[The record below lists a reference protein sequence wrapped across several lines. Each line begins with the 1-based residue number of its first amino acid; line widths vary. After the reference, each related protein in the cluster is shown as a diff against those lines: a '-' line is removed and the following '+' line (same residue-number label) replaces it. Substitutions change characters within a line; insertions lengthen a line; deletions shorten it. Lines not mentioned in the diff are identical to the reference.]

1 MKKNLL
7 FAAAA
12 LVALAACT
20 KESPVKEE
28 GAIDASKLVFNIDV
42 RSGSATKGVKTAWE
56 NGDDVYVFFEDN
68 TTQYVKMTYDGT
80 SWSYKDNANGTAFT
94 NLNLEASG
102 KKLSAV
108 YMPDF
113 VCTAAPTWSTGKW
126 TFGSIAGY
134 YQKAEGVEY
143 TVTSADNVNTLSAV
157 ISLTAPSNIM
167 QFYVPADQCAA
178 PGAGNEY
185 VLTATHVINYTFN
198 GIAPG
203 GVASQ
208 GNKLN
213 GGAMKGYSATIGGET
228 GYYFWG
234 ILESAG
240 SYKFDCQLVKQN
252 AEKKYAISS
261 YFVSKDLR
269 AHSFSS
275 AAIKLTGLTDKGNF
289 VDLGFGDCLWA
300 TGNLGRPYPS
310 APISTTNYQIESPLE
325 AGDYFQWGAKVVY
338 NTSTYN
344 DQWTGTTYEDSLLP
358 KAQDVAYQVN
368 NAWRIPSMAQLDALY
383 DSENTNATTYSQ
395 SWKEGWTSLGPTKGG
410 MLLTSKKNGI
420 SLFLAAAGYYDAGSL
435 DYEGDYVYFWS
446 STPRDTNYAYLLYF
460 GDEDIKS
467 SYSSRHFGYSV
478 RPVQNK
484 VTP

>member
-113 VCTAAPTWSTGKW
+113 VCTAAPTWSTDKW

-143 TVTSADNVNTLSAV
+143 NVTSTGDVNTLSAV

-213 GGAMKGYSATIGGET
+213 GGAMQGYSGTLGSET

-234 ILESAG
+234 ILEG
-240 SYKFDCQLVKQN
+240 TGNYVYDCQLVKQN
-252 AEKKYAISS
+252 AEKKYAISFYS
-261 YFVSKDLR
+261 VSKDLT
-269 AHSFSS
+269 AHSISS
-275 AAIKLTGLTDKGNF
+275 AAIKLTSLTDKGNF

-300 TGNLGRPYPS
+300 TGNLTETSPYI
-310 APISTTNYQIESPLE
+310 ADPLA
-325 AGDYFQWGAKVVY
+325 AGDYYKWGYTTPYDKA
-338 NTSTYN
+338 
-344 DQWTGTTYEDSLLP
+344 GTTDAYVNY
-358 KAQDVAYQVN
+358 KADGDFVDTAKAKN
-368 NAWRIPSMAQLDALY
+368 DKWSMPTKDQFEALCN
-383 DSENTNATTYSQ
+383 SENTS
-395 SWKEGWTSLGPTKGG
+395 SDWVSDWTSIGDSNGG
-410 MLLTSKKNGI
+410 YFFTSKKNGL
-420 SLFLAAAGYYDAGSL
+420 SLFLAAAGYYNNGSL
-435 DYEGDYVYFWS
+435 NDEGNGGYYWS
-446 STPRDTNYAYLLYF
+446 SSPSELSGAWNLLFDDVYLLTSDYYRKY
-460 GDEDIKS
+460 GQ
-467 SYSSRHFGYSV
+467 SV

-484 VTP
+484 VTL

>member
-42 RSGSATKGVKTAWE
+42 RNGSATKGVKTAWE

-80 SWSYKDNANGTAFT
+80 SWAYADKDGGHTFTDLSLTAT
-94 NLNLEASG
+94 G

-113 VCTAAPTWSTGKW
+113 VCTAAPTWSTDKW

-143 TVTSADNVNTLSAV
+143 TVTSTGDVNTLSAV

-167 QFYVPADQCAA
+167 QFYVPADQCAT

-213 GGAMKGYSATIGGET
+213 GGAMQGYSATIGGET

-234 ILESAG
+234 ILEG
-240 SYKFDCQLVKQN
+240 TGNYVFDCQLVKQN

-261 YFVSKDLR
+261 YSVSKDLT
-269 AHSFSS
+269 AHSISS
-275 AAIKLTGLTDKGNF
+275 AAIKLTSLTDKGNF
-289 VDLGFGDCLWA
+289 VDLGFGNILWA
-300 TGNLGRPYPS
+300 TGNLTETSPYIADPL
-310 APISTTNYQIESPLE
+310 AAGGYYKWGYTTPYDK
-325 AGDYFQWGAKVVY
+325 A
-338 NTSTYN
+338 
-344 DQWTGTTYEDSLLP
+344 GTTDAYGNYKANGDFQDTAAAKNPNWSMP
-358 KAQDVAYQVN
+358 TKAQF
-368 NAWRIPSMAQLDALY
+368 DALY
-383 DSENTNATTYSQ
+383 NSENTNAKTKSE
-395 SWKEGWTSLGPTKGG
+395 SWKTGWTSLGSTKGG
-410 MLLTSKKNGI
+410 MLITSKKNGL
-420 SLFLAAAGYYDAGSL
+420 SLFLAAAGRYLDGSL
-435 DYEGDYVYFWS
+435 DSVGNWGYFWS
-446 STPRDTNYAYLLYF
+446 STPSDEDYAWYLLYSSSNIYTVEVTRKF
-460 GDEDIKS
+460 G
-467 SYSSRHFGYSV
+467 FPV

-484 VTP
+484 

>member
-42 RSGSATKGVKTAWE
+42 RSGSDTKGVKTAWE

-80 SWSYKDNANGTAFT
+80 SWSYADKDGGSTFSGLTLA
-94 NLNLEASG
+94 ASG

-113 VCTAAPTWSTGKW
+113 VCSEAPAHNGSLW
-126 TFGSIAGY
+126 TFGYVKGGY
-134 YQKAEGVEY
+134 YQKAESVSY
-143 TVTSADNVNTLSAV
+143 TVTSTGDVNTLSAT
-157 ISLTAPSNIM
+157 ISLSAPSNIM
-167 QFYVPADQCAA
+167 QFFIPSTEVGA
-178 PGAGNEY
+178 PGTDNEY

-203 GVASQ
+203 GSASQ
-208 GNKLN
+208 GNQFN
-213 GGAMKGYSATIGGET
+213 GGAMQGYSGTLGGEA

-261 YFVSKDLR
+261 YFVSKDLT
-269 AHSFSS
+269 AHSISS
-275 AAIKLTGLTDKGNF
+275 AAIKLTGLTDNGNF

-300 TGNLGRPYPS
+300 TGNLH
-310 APISTTNYQIESPLE
+310 ITTGMIADPLD
-325 AGDYFQWGAKVVY
+325 AGDYYKWGY
-338 NTSTYN
+338 TSSY
-344 DQWTGTTYEDSLLP
+344 DKAGTTDAHDNYKDPYDFEDTATA
-358 KAQDVAYQVN
+358 K
-368 NAWRIPSMAQLDALY
+368 NAEWSMPTKEQFEALCN
-383 DSENTNATTYSQ
+383 SENTNATTYSQ
-395 SWKEGWTSLGPTKGG
+395 SWKTGWTSLGSTNGG
-410 MLLTSKKNGI
+410 MLLTSEKNGI
-420 SLFLAAAGYYDAGSL
+420 SLFLAAAGYYSDGSL
-435 DYEGDYVYFWS
+435 SNAGDYGYFWS
-446 STPRDTNYAYLLYF
+446 STHCFSERAYSLRFFNGFIDTDHIECFVGLP
-460 GDEDIKS
+460 
-467 SYSSRHFGYSV
+467 V
-478 RPVQNK
+478 RPVKNK
-484 VTP
+484 